1 MKVTHAGLFNR
12 AAESYDFAS
21 IWAIEDACGRDLD
34 EAMAEYETAK
44 LNTKNAVTE
53 HEKNWAKVA
62 EVQARMNYLAKYAA
76 YVDFFK
82 GY

>member
-34 EAMAEYETAK
+34 
-44 LNTKNAVTE
+44 
-53 HEKNWAKVA
+53 AKVA

-76 YVDFFK
+76 YVDFIK

>member
-1 MKVTHAGLFNR
+1 MKVTHAELFNR
-12 AAESYDFAS
+12 AADSYDFAA

-34 EAMAEYETAK
+34 EAMAEYEMAK
-44 LNTKNAVTE
+44 VTTKNAVSE

-62 EVQARMNYLAKYAA
+62 ETQAKMKYLAKYAA